1 MTCED
6 RALQGAAS
14 KPAIPQNLFVGTI
27 EGVSACTPDE
37 DVHDI
42 WPKFLVMVLLQ
53 GAQHFLVDGCAFR
66 IDAGDGDACRPLVFM
81 LNVARY
87 ARLRFVNDSVV
98 PLRKVMISA
107 PLPWVEWL
115 THAQGGGLPTLRD
128 FFAGHL
134 ASFRFT
140 PGRQILQLCEQ
151 VMSPPPSMR
160 GEMHT
165 LYRNSRA
172 LDIMCLACT
181 ALVEQDESDRRPRI
195 MSRRQSERVRDFIVD
210 NLDKSLTIEAIARE
224 AGASVS
230 RVQRHF
236 KEHFGLTVFE
246 FIRSRRLALAY
257 AALERDGVTIA
268 QAAYAAG
275 YAAPSHFSTAF
286 KKTYGFAPRHMRR

>member
-1 MTCED
+1 
-6 RALQGAAS
+6 
-14 KPAIPQNLFVGTI
+14 
-27 EGVSACTPDE
+27 
-37 DVHDI
+37 
-42 WPKFLVMVLLQ
+42 
-53 GAQHFLVDGCAFR
+53 
-66 IDAGDGDACRPLVFM
+66 
-81 LNVARY
+81 
-87 ARLRFVNDSVV
+87 
-98 PLRKVMISA
+98 
-107 PLPWVEWL
+107 
-115 THAQGGGLPTLRD
+115 
-128 FFAGHL
+128 
-134 ASFRFT
+134 
-140 PGRQILQLCEQ
+140 
-151 VMSPPPSMR
+151 MR

-210 NLDKSLTIEAIARE
+210 NLDKSLTIEAIARD